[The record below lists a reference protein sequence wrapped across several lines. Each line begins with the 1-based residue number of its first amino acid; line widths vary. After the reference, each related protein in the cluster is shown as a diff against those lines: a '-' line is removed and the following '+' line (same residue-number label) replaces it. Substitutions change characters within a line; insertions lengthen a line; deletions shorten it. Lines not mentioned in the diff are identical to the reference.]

1 MSLFNFIF
9 SFIWLAVSISSSQS
23 WSKVVSIQS
32 WKSIS
37 KASFALKSA
46 VESGEGFGQYKR
58 EKGGKS
64 NRSTNKAKGFS
75 KPWDKIE
82 PLIPIITGD
91 MPCACNS
98 GKIYQECCEL
108 HHTDSLNV
116 HVASSNE
123 ETPTELAASSPE
135 GILRARYT
143 GTRMIDY
150 VHVFVCRSIGSFITI
165 DSADSI
171 GMNDVAS

>member
-9 SFIWLAVSISSSQS
+9 SSVWLAVSISSSQS

-32 WKSIS
+32 WKSTTRAPFS
-37 KASFALKSA
+37 LKSA
-46 VESGEGFGQYKR
+46 VEAGEGFGQYKR

-64 NRSTNKAKGFS
+64 NRSTSKAKGFS
-75 KPWDKIE
+75 KPWDKVE

-108 HHTDSLNV
+108 HHTNSLNV
-116 HVASSNE
+116 YVGE
-123 ETPTELAASSPE
+123 ETSGTPTELASCSPE

-143 GTRMIDY
+143 GTRQLASS
-150 VHVFVCRSIGSFITI
+150 VG
-165 DSADSI
+165 DS
-171 GMNDVAS
+171 NDAIRTA